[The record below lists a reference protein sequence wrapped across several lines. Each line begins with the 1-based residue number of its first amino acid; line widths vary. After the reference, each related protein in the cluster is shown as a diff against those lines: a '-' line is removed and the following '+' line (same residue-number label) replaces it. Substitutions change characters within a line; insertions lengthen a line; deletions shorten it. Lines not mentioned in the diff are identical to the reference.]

1 MARYDIYRNSGSHR
15 DTTPYLIDIQSDHL
29 HGLLTRIVIP
39 LRLTSTFPKAALPTD
54 LTPVLQIEGRECFLD
69 TPKLAAIPSKE
80 LKELIGSAAI
90 HKEAIRD
97 ALDRLYG
104 AY

>member
-1 MARYDIYRNSGSHR
+1 MARYDIYRSSGLHQE
-15 DTTPYLIDIQSDHL
+15 TTPYLVDVQSDHL
-29 HGLLTRIVIP
+29 HGLATRIVIP
-39 LRLTSTFPKAALPTD
+39 LRLTCTFPKAVLPTD
-54 LTPVLQIEGRECFLD
+54 LTPILQIEGRECFLD
-69 TPKLAAIPSKE
+69 TPKLAAIPTQE

-90 HKEAIRD
+90 HRDAIRD